1 MTQRTDVTNCLLSN
15 YRTDI
20 TKRNAARTRIYNYLD
35 KRAET
40 LDREI
45 MACFGEQACI
55 SMPVCVVKWRKY
67 SPKLPMQYAS
77 EGYPFT
83 ALPKFFLRMFRRFL
97 REDVNA
103 QAIYWATQEWIA
115 KRYAGLMYF
124 CRYNSSDGSL
134 SKIFRLE
141 RAS

>member
-1 MTQRTDVTNCLLSN
+1 MLQHTDVKYRLLSN

-20 TKRNAARTRIYNYLD
+20 ARRNAARTRIYKYLD
-35 KRAET
+35 KRAKT

-45 MACFGEQACI
+45 MMCFGERGCI

-83 ALPKFFLRMFRRFL
+83 DLPKFFLRMFRRFL
-97 REDVNA
+97 REDVDA

-115 KRYAGLMYF
+115 TRYDGLLYF
-124 CRYNSSDGSL
+124 CRNNSSDGSL
-134 SKIFRLE
+134 SKLFRIE